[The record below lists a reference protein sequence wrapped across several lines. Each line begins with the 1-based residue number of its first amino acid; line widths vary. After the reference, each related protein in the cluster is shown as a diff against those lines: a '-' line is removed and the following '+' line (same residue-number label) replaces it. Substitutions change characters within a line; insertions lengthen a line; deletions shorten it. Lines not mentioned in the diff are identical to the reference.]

1 MSQRFLVVDAFTDR
15 PFAGNPA
22 AVCVMET
29 AADEDWMRAVARE
42 MNLSETAFL
51 HPEGDAWRL
60 RWLTPEVEVD
70 LCGHATL
77 ASAHVLWET
86 RQLPP
91 AAAAR
96 FLTRSGP
103 LGARRDG
110 AWIVLDLPAHTVVE
124 CPPVDG
130 LEAALGASARWLG
143 RFQNDYVV
151 ELATA
156 ATVRALRPDLGA
168 LARLPISG
176 VMVTAAG
183 DEPGL
188 DFVSRFFGP
197 GYGIPEDPVTGSAH
211 CALGPLWARRLGKR
225 ELVAHQASRRGGQLR
240 VTIDGDR
247 VQIAGKAVTVSR
259 GEILGPGEPRLG

>member
-51 HPEGDAWRL
+51 HPEADAWRL
-60 RWLTPEVEVD
+60 RWLTPEIEVD

-91 AAAAR
+91 GTPAR
-96 FLTRSGP
+96 FLTRSGQ

-110 AWIVLDLPAHTVVE
+110 DWIVLDLPARTVVE
-124 CPPVDG
+124 SPPLDG
-130 LEAALGASARWLG
+130 LEAALGAGARWLG

-151 ELATA
+151 ELDSA
-156 ATVRALRPDLGA
+156 ATVRALRPDMGA
-168 LARLPISG
+168 LARLPLRG

-183 DEPGL
+183 DQPEV

-211 CALGPLWARRLGKR
+211 CTLGPLWARRLGKPT
-225 ELVAHQASRRGGQLR
+225 LNAHQASRRGGLLR
-240 VTIDGDR
+240 VAIEGDR
-247 VQIAGKAVTVSR
+247 VALSGKAVTVSR
-259 GEILGPGEPRLG
+259 GEIVGPREQRLG